1 MSLPIAPEGAG
12 DRLNDPNGLSV
23 SSIHAARGFEENNIQ
38 LELEDGTI
46 YRGYSFGAQK
56 SVSGE
61 MVFQTGMVGYP
72 ESITDPSYRGQILV
86 MTFPL
91 IGNYG
96 VPSRDKV
103 DELLENMPAY
113 FESSEIHIAGLVV
126 ASYSENDFSHF
137 LAESSLGTWLK
148 EQNVP
153 AMHGVDTRALTKRI
167 RDQGNMLGRILVES
181 ANKSNGFTSGL
192 DAPNEIL
199 DRTSPQNQKRSINDV
214 EFLDPNQ
221 KNLVTEGRK
230 FLGTICNV

>member
-1 MSLPIAPEGAG
+1 MVLPTLP
-12 DRLNDPNGLSV
+12 DRVVDGLTFSNGSSNGSV
-23 SSIHAARGFEENNIQ
+23 HVVQGFEEENML

-46 YRGYSFGAQK
+46 YRGYSFGAEK

-91 IGNYG
+91 VGNYG
-96 VPSRDKV
+96 VPSREKM
-103 DELLENMPAY
+103 DELLPNLPAY

-167 RDQGNMLGRILVES
+167 REQGSMLGRILVES
-181 ANKSNGFTSGL
+181 LHKSNGTTS
-192 DAPNEIL
+192 DPDRPNDTT
-199 DRTSPQNQKRSINDV
+199 DRTSPQNQEASFDHV
-214 EFLDPNQ
+214 EFVDPNQ
-221 KNLVTEGRK
+221 KNLVDEGRG
-230 FLGTICNV
+230 FPDII

>member
-1 MSLPIAPEGAG
+1 MKSLDSQ
-12 DRLNDPNGLSV
+12 DRLPE
-23 SSIHAARGFEENNIQ
+23 SSILAAEDSEGKIMQ

-46 YRGYSFGAQK
+46 YQGYSFGAERAI
-56 SVSGE
+56 SGE

-96 VPSRDKV
+96 VPPRDKM
-103 DELLENMPAY
+103 DELLPSIPAY
-113 FESSEIHIAGLVV
+113 FESSYIHIAGLVV

-153 AMHGVDTRALTKRI
+153 AMYGVDTRAMTKKI
-167 RDQGNMLGRILVES
+167 REQGSMLGRILMDF
-181 ANKSNGFTSGL
+181 AFRSNGIINYSNGL
-192 DAPNEIL
+192 NEYS
-199 DRTSPQNQKRSINDV
+199 DQSTRKQKNTAKGV

-221 KNLVTEGRK
+221 KNLVAEGK
-230 FLGTICNV
+230 IFLGTTGEM

>member
-1 MSLPIAPEGAG
+1 MKSLDSQDRLPEG
-12 DRLNDPNGLSV
+12 
-23 SSIHAARGFEENNIQ
+23 SILAAEDAEGKTMQ

-46 YRGYSFGAQK
+46 YHGYSFGAERTI
-56 SVSGE
+56 SGE

-96 VPSRDKV
+96 VPPRDKM
-103 DELLENMPAY
+103 DELLPSIPAY
-113 FESSEIHIAGLVV
+113 FESSHIHIAGLVV

-137 LAESSLGTWLK
+137 LAESSLGSWLK

-153 AMHGVDTRALTKRI
+153 AMYGVDTRAMTKKI
-167 RDQGNMLGRILVES
+167 REQGSMLGRILMDF
-181 ANKSNGFTSGL
+181 AFRSNGLTNGSNGL
-192 DAPNEIL
+192 NEYVNQSI
-199 DRTSPQNQKRSINDV
+199 RKQNNPATGV

-221 KNLVTEGRK
+221 KNLVAEGK
-230 FLGTICNV
+230 IFLGTTGKL